1 MQYYINGNILTY
13 FLSSF
18 LVWKQFRI
26 QASEGFPTHFTT
38 ATQHK
43 VYCQII
49 FQKQINKF
57 AKNCNSPDNFARYP
71 ATE

>member
-1 MQYYINGNILTY
+1 MQYIDENILTY

-18 LVWKQFRI
+18 LVWKRRTK
-26 QASEGFPTHFTT
+26 ACEGFPTHFTT